1 MNSYNV
7 TKRLLLNSLEK
18 LVVFLNL
25 DQKLHKFFIFGV
37 ILNSIFS
44 ILNCLFSANFFN
56 NENFLRYKPF
66 FFYYIFGRSSN
77 RFHLF
82 ETKRPFFQKNL
93 FVKYQIF
100 PTFFL
105 FVVKI
110 ELLLTKKPLRGFCF
124 SLLAHSVLFLILYM
138 EYSQIFIL
146 KVLGNFINALFF
158 IMYPLFR
165 TYFTSQDLQNYNFKS
180 ERLDLYQRIYENIQG
195 TKISYNRNLLI
206 LVNLCFFFNWFK
218 VFLICSTT

>member
-66 FFYYIFGRSSN
+66 FFTIFLVVVVIGSI
-77 RFHLF
+77 FL
-82 ETKRPFFQKNL
+82 KQKGLFFQKNL